1 MPYDHVLLAH
11 VRAHAKPAPYLVY
24 PSDEDNVKVDMT
36 GASAF
41 VNRMFEACGPY
52 QWAREFLK
60 NAQEAGA
67 SRVEFGIEW
76 QAVQKGIYRRTV
88 ADDGCG
94 MDRHEIVRYFSKLG
108 EGAKPI
114 GGIHDNFG
122 VGAKVA
128 SLPWNPHGVVVM
140 SWKDGQG
147 SMIWIRLDEE
157 SGDYEL
163 VEFQDEKRRTVV
175 VDPAVVNWPGMGE
188 VDWGLVKPGW
198 IDDHGTVIVLL
209 GSEGHEDTVLG
220 DPAAD
225 EAKLKGLSLYL
236 NTRFWDLRD
245 IEVHIAELKNEIKT
259 GWPKGP
265 DGKGAELY
273 QRRRAQG
280 AVFYL
285 TEVNAKAGR
294 LIAADNLPVDEDRV
308 SVDWYLWE
316 GERPHIGP
324 YARKGGYIALRYN
337 GELFHVSSSKV
348 HFRWFG
354 IIESEV
360 QHRTTI
366 ILEPKHYGQGS
377 GKWGVHPDQSRNRL
391 IFSGGGERGVD
402 VPLSDWGQMFADEMP
417 VAIREAVMAARG
429 DSSAEIQDEEYRR
442 RLQDKFGNRWRTRRL
457 VVSTTT
463 RPHTEP
469 ASPQDEDEEVPP
481 VIEVDTNRF
490 GVSRSKRG
498 RAVQVLRK
506 RAVAGGDGV
515 GEPMEAPV
523 DVPRIG
529 FRNKDD
535 FEKPWHLAMWA
546 PNDPDGP
553 TVHINVDSGILQE
566 VVEYHQEMY
575 PEIYQEEVAKI
586 VRQVFGEVA
595 ACKIAHS
602 QKLSKEVPEQELD
615 QDYRSEA
622 ALTVGLMGLIAEESL
637 IAQRLGRLGPKKS

>member
-1 MPYDHVLLAH
+1 MKLDI
-11 VRAHAKPAPYLVY
+11 
-24 PSDEDNVKVDMT
+24 T

-67 SRVEFGIEW
+67 TRIEFGIEW
-76 QAVQKGIYRRTV
+76 EAVREQGIYRRIV
-88 ADDGCG
+88 ADNGSG
-94 MDRHEIVRYFSKLG
+94 MDRNEIVRFFSKLG
-108 EGAKPI
+108 QGAKHI
-114 GGIHDNFG
+114 GGVHDNFG

-128 SLPWNPHGVVVM
+128 SLPWNPNGVVVI
-140 SWKDGQG
+140 SWKDHQA

-163 VEFQDEKRRTVV
+163 VEFQDETGRTVV
-175 VDPAVVNWPGMGE
+175 VDPAAVDWPGMGHI
-188 VDWGLVKPGW
+188 DWAKVKPDW
-198 IDDHGTVIVLL
+198 IDATGTVIVLL
-209 GSEGHEDTVLG
+209 GAKGHEDTVLG
-220 DPAAD
+220 DPHAD
-225 EAKLKGLSLYL
+225 EGKLKGLSLYL

-245 IEVHIAELKNEIKT
+245 IDVYVAELRNEIKT
-259 GWPKGP
+259 EWPKGP
-265 DGKGAELY
+265 EGESADLY

-285 TEVNAKAGR
+285 TSVAAKSGNLGDSGGLLIDDERVN
-294 LIAADNLPVDEDRV
+294 VE
-308 SVDWYLWE
+308 WFLWQ

-324 YARKGGYIALRYN
+324 YARKGGYVALRYN

-366 ILEPKHYGQGS
+366 ILEPVHYGHGP

-402 VPLSDWGQMFADEMP
+402 VPLSDWGMMFAEVMP
-417 VAIREAVMAARG
+417 EPIRTAIAAARG
-429 DSSAEIQDEEYRR
+429 ELKAELMDEEYRR
-442 RLQDKFGNRWRTRRL
+442 RLQDKFGDRWRTKRL
-457 VVSTTT
+457 VVSE
-463 RPHTEP
+463 PKGAKVEP
-469 ASPQDEDEEVPP
+469 ASGIDDEEETTPP
-481 VIEVDTNRF
+481 VEGDGEGGIVARP
-490 GVSRSKRG
+490 RSKQS
-498 RAVQVLRK
+498 RAIQVLRK
-506 RAVAGGDGV
+506 RAIAGGDGT
-515 GEPMEAPV
+515 GEPVEVPV

-566 VVEYHQEMY
+566 VIEYHQEMY
-575 PEIYQEEVAKI
+575 PEVYQEEVAKT

-602 QKLSKEVPEQELD
+602 QKLAREVPEQELD
-615 QDYRSEA
+615 AQYRSEA

-637 IAQRLGRLGPKKS
+637 ISQRLTRLGPKRS